1 MNNAPET
8 KFGYVAVI
16 GRPNVGKSTLIN
28 YILGQ
33 KLNITSRK
41 PQTTR
46 HTLLGI
52 KTEGNTQAIYVDTP
66 GMHQSQKKAINRM
79 MNRSAESVIHDVDVI
94 VFVVEKLK
102 WTEEDQLVLD
112 KLKHVE
118 CPVILAI
125 NKVDQLEDKEKLL
138 PFLEAISKKREFDQ
152 IVPISALNGKAVN
165 LLEQQINGYLPVD
178 MHFYDEDQITDR
190 SERFLVAEL
199 VREKV
204 MRQMGH
210 EIPYSVAV
218 EIEQFKVQ
226 ENIIHIN
233 ALILVE
239 RDSQKSIVIGKKG
252 QRLKQIGVDARKDME
267 ILLDSKVMLEIW
279 VKVKTG
285 WSDNDRALRSLGYG
299 PEQG

>member
-1 MNNAPET
+1 MSNDSET
-8 KFGYVAVI
+8 KFGYVAVL

-28 YILGQ
+28 HILGQ

-66 GMHQSQKKAINRM
+66 GMHLGQKKAINRM

-94 VFVVEKLK
+94 VFVVEKMK
-102 WTEEDQLVLD
+102 WTDEDQMVLD

-125 NKVDQLEDKEKLL
+125 NKVDQVEDKEKLL
-138 PFLEAISKKREFDQ
+138 PYLQQVSEKRDFDQ
-152 IVPISALNGKAVN
+152 IVPISALSGKAVAV
-165 LLEQQINGYLPVD
+165 LEQQINEYLPID

-190 SERFLVAEL
+190 SERFLAAEL

-204 MRQMGH
+204 MRQLGD

-226 ENIIHIN
+226 GNIIHIN

-252 QRLKQIGVDARKDME
+252 ARLKQIGVEARKDME
-267 ILLDSKVMLEIW
+267 LLLDSKVMLEIW
-279 VKVKTG
+279 VKVKSG
-285 WSDNDRALRSLGYG
+285 WSDNDRALRSLGYS
-299 PEQG
+299 PD